1 MNKNKRF
8 EIILPMQIKKDV
20 LRDQAIDFCANIT
33 VIRAE
38 L

>member
-1 MNKNKRF
+1 
-8 EIILPMQIKKDV
+8 MQIKKDV